1 MEKEKNP
8 PAPPAAAAAPPAAEQ
23 DLAAENARL
32 KADLAAAQEALK
44 KGGPAPIPGTY
55 KGHAFV
61 PGHKRV
67 RDADGKMCDTVMLLQ
82 AANAPASE
90 GHATA
95 CAVLDHLIRINY
107 AYFTK
112 NEAPAS

>member
-8 PAPPAAAAAPPAAEQ
+8 PTPPAAAAAAAPAAEQ

-67 RDADGKMCDTVMLLQ
+67 RDADGNMCDTAMLLQ
-82 AANAPASE
+82 AANDPASE

-95 CAVLDHLIRINY
+95 CAVLDHLIQIQY

-112 NEAPAS
+112 K